1 MAKATLLGLSDY
13 TREWRLPGIAST
25 LANLA
30 AFWWPSEVDSASQ
43 PDILALIRENERLEV
58 ENRDVQQAR
67 PGGSGGSSVDHCS
80 EEATKTEQDDKIEL
94 RRKLTDVKKLRRA
107 DETESTKLRNRFN
120 ERRVAAEI
128 VKLEKEVAVLKMEKK
143 VRDKNR
149 LLALQRQIQK
159 NHGCINQKKFR
170 SECDQ

>member
-1 MAKATLLGLSDY
+1 MAKATLLGLSDF

-58 ENRDVQQAR
+58 ENRDVQ
-67 PGGSGGSSVDHCS
+67 
-80 EEATKTEQDDKIEL
+80 DDKIEL

-128 VKLEKEVAVLKMEKK
+128 VKLEKEVTVLKMEKK

-170 SECDQ
+170 SESDQ